1 MKRNNKTWIRQLSE
15 SYIRQALNEM
25 ALTARGLEH
34 VQSAG
39 EQARDMFPESHPARA
54 HLASYHELLRTH
66 PSKIFDGSG
75 KHIGNI
81 VHEALPG
88 QEEALAA
95 SRAATEAEVAEHDAL
110 LHRSAY
116 MADEAMV
123 DHAMKTGEIL
133 ADRFRPNQEHVRA
146 GRSARPS
153 YDTPI
158 TQRLRG
164 LYPGPIV

>member
-1 MKRNNKTWIRQLSE
+1 MKRNNKTWIKQLSE
-15 SYIRQALNEM
+15 SYIRQTLNEM

-39 EQARDMFPESHPARA
+39 QQARDMFPREHPARA

-66 PSKIFDGSG
+66 PTKIFNGEG
-75 KHIGNI
+75 EHIGNI

-95 SRAATEAEVAEHDAL
+95 SRAETEAEVAEHDAL

-116 MADEAMV
+116 MADEAMI
-123 DHAMKTGEIL
+123 DHATKTGEIL
-133 ADRFRPNQEHVRA
+133 PNSFRPNPEHARA

-158 TQRLRG
+158 TQRLSG